1 MHFVK
6 QWELN
11 DGDSDIARYYRLKE
25 IRDSAVTPKVI
36 EHCQEIMDHIKSS
49 WPNRQKQFE

>member
-11 DGDSDIARYYRLKE
+11 DWDSDIARYYRLKE

-36 EHCQEIMDHIKSS
+36 EHCQEIMDRIKSS
-49 WPNRQKQFE
+49 WPNHQKQLE